1 MHFFRSG
8 DAMSERKVITYGS
21 YLKIDDLLRLQVP
34 ESRPVEHDEELFIV
48 IHQVYELWFKLM
60 LHEIDKV
67 KGDLSANRL
76 HDALHTF
83 KRIRMVLKTVVGQI
97 DILET
102 MTPTSFASFRSRL
115 DTASGFQSAQFREIE
130 FVLGYKREAMLK
142 HHEPH
147 SASYVR
153 LRRRYEEP
161 SLQWHLYDFLEHH
174 GVKIPAELRARPHT
188 EPATTS
194 AELQAQ
200 LVTLYRTHPDVRLLL
215 EGIADVDE
223 GLQEWRYRHVKMV
236 ERTIGQKPG
245 TGGSPGVS
253 YLRETVFRSFFPD
266 LWEIRN
272 VL

>member
-1 MHFFRSG
+1 
-8 DAMSERKVITYGS
+8 MSEHKVLTYGS
-21 YLKIDDLLRLQVP
+21 YLKIDDLLSLQQP
-34 ESRPVEHDEELFIV
+34 QSRPVEHDEELFIV

-67 KGDLSANRL
+67 KGDLSGNRL
-76 HDALHTF
+76 HDALATF
-83 KRIRMVLKTVVGQI
+83 KRIRMVLKTIVGQI

-130 FVLGYKREAMLK
+130 FVLGYKREPMLK

-147 SASYVR
+147 SAAHAR
-153 LRRRYEEP
+153 LFKRYQEP
-161 SLQWHLYDFLEHH
+161 SLHWHLYDFLEHH
-174 GVKIPAELRARPHT
+174 DVKIPADLRSRPHT
-188 EPATTS
+188 EPTVPS
-194 AELQAQ
+194 PELQAQ
-200 LVTLYRTHPDVRLLL
+200 LVRVYKTHPDVRLLL
-215 EGIADVDE
+215 EEIADVDE

-236 ERTIGQKPG
+236 ERTIGHKSG

-266 LWEIRN
+266 LWEIRDA
-272 VL
+272 L